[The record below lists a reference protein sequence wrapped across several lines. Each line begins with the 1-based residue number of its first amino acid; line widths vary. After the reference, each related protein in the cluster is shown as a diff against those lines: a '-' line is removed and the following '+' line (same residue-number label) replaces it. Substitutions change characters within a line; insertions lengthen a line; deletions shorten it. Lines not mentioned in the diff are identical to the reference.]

1 MIFIKN
7 VILMEKRIIRINES
21 QLRNIVTESVKR
33 LINEAADP
41 IEKINAL
48 INQANSAYKEAAEYL
63 GGDEYP
69 LMDKDGNSYGLT
81 GNIKLDGRGY
91 IIFPFN
97 GFFGMYEPQRIRII
111 SKAGGKVRILQGDYY
126 TEGWRDAAKLLKSV
140 IKDAKRGIGHFE
152 NYDPNCETSETKD
165 EYNANIASLKNMNKH
180 IGLKADTGKEHISKP
195 I

>member
-7 VILMEKRIIRINES
+7 VILMEKKIIRINES

-48 INQANSAYKEAAEYL
+48 INQANSAYKEAAEYQ

-81 GNIKLDGRGY
+81 GNIRLDGRGY

-97 GFFGMYEPQRIRII
+97 SFFGMYEPKRIRII
-111 SKAGGKVRILQGDYY
+111 SKAGGKLRILQGDYY

-140 IKDAKRGIGHFE
+140 IKDAKRGIGYLE
-152 NYDPNCETSETKD
+152 KYDPNWEYSETKE
-165 EYNANIASLKNMNKH
+165 EYKQNMASLKNMNKS
-180 IGLKADTGKEHISKP
+180 IGLKSGVGSEYISKP
-195 I
+195 V